1 MQIREWRWLYNLVN
15 ITKKIKAIKTHGVI
29 HLLKSGFYHIQIT
42 SHFLKFK
49 GKERNHRGANADG
62 ESKKDRRMGTGKD
75 GRFAS
80 VEEDIL
86 KTMWLSPG
94 VF

>member
-1 MQIREWRWLYNLVN
+1 MI
-15 ITKKIKAIKTHGVI
+15 ITKKKAGAIKTHGVVY
-29 HLLKSGFYHIQIT
+29 LLKSGFYHIQIT
-42 SHFLKFK
+42 SHFLKLK

-62 ESKKDRRMGTGKD
+62 ESKKYWRMGTGKD

-80 VEEDIL
+80 AEEDIL
-86 KTMWLSPG
+86 KTMWPSPR